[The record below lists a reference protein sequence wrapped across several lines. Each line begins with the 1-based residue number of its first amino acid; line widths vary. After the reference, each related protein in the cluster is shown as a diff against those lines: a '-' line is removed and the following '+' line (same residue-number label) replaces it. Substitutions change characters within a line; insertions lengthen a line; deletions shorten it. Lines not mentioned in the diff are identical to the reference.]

1 MIALFVIVIPI
12 VFAVVIGMAG
22 ARRGAA
28 MAFGLFSTLATFVLA
43 LFLPGSASIST
54 PWIPGLGVTFSLAPT
69 GASSVLTIVAALTM
83 IPTVVMAARRVK
95 EGTGAFVALLLLMQG
110 ALAGIFLARDLVLF
124 YVSWEAALIP
134 SMLMLGSFGRDQRR
148 AAVLKYLVYAI
159 GGSFLMLISILA
171 IKPLSGAASY
181 RFADLMAATP
191 HLAGATQVWLFLGLA
206 VGMAVK
212 LPLWPLH
219 SWLIDFNEQNHPS
232 GAADVAGTLYKVG
245 GYGFFAWAIP
255 LLPVGMERI
264 GPILLGLAVFTALY
278 GAIAAAAQTHMK
290 RLLAYASL
298 SHMGIVGVGIFG
310 LHLAGLNGA
319 IFLLAA
325 QMLSTGGL
333 FLVSGMLFERK
344 GSFDL
349 DRYGGLA
356 KSAPALAGLSLFVLF
371 TFIGVPGLA
380 NFPGE
385 FLSLLGAYQH
395 HPWAA
400 AFATLSVVGAGVYGV
415 NLYQRLYQ
423 GEEREA
429 TVDIGAIEAFALVP
443 LVAGIVWLGVF
454 PSPQLTRIEAQ
465 SQLIAAPA
473 ATALGPAITTVSEAV
488 AVRRAPAAAAA
499 GRGSAA
505 PAAGDLLAPAA
516 LPGQGPVPPDAPLG
530 GSR

>member
-1 MIALFVIVIPI
+1 MIALAVIVVPI
-12 VFAVVIGMAG
+12 LFAVVTGLAG
-22 ARRGAA
+22 SRRRAA
-28 MAFGLFSTLATFVLA
+28 LGFGLFSTLATFVLA
-43 LFLPGSASIST
+43 LFLPGSSGIST
-54 PWIPGLGVTFSLAPT
+54 PWIPGIGVTFTLSPT
-69 GASSVLTIVAALTM
+69 GAGSVLTIVAALTM
-83 IPTVVMAARRVK
+83 IPTVLMAARRV
-95 EGTGAFVALLLLMQG
+95 ERDPGAFVALLLLMQG

-134 SMLMLGSFGRDQRR
+134 SMLMLGTFGRDKRR

-181 RFADLMAATP
+181 RFTDLMAATP
-191 HLAGATQVWLFLGLA
+191 HLAGATQVWLFIGLA
-206 VGMAVK
+206 IGMAVK

-245 GYGFFAWAIP
+245 GFGFFAWAMP
-255 LLPVGMERI
+255 LLPVAVNRV
-264 GPILLGLAVFTALY
+264 GPVLLGLAVATALY
-278 GAIAAAAQTHMK
+278 GAIAAAAQTDMK

-325 QMLSTGGL
+325 QMLSTGGM
-333 FLVSGMLFERK
+333 FLVSGMLYERK

-356 KSAPALAGLSLFVLF
+356 KSAPALAALSLFVLF

-400 AFATLSVVGAGVYGV
+400 AFATLSVIGAGVYGV

-429 TVDIGAIEAFALVP
+429 SFDVGALEVFALIP
-443 LVAGIVWLGVF
+443 LIAGILWLGIF
-454 PSPQLTRIEAQ
+454 PSPQLSRIQTQ
-465 SQLIAAPA
+465 SQLIATPTAS
-473 ATALGPAITTVSEAV
+473 ATAE
-488 AVRRAPAAAAA
+488 
-499 GRGSAA
+499 
-505 PAAGDLLAPAA
+505 APAA
-516 LPGQGPVPPDAPLG
+516 LAAAPARAGGATDLLGSTGVPGEGPVAPDAPLG

>member
-1 MIALFVIVIPI
+1 MISLFVIVVPA
-12 VFAVVIGMAG
+12 VFAAVLGLAG
-22 ARRGAA
+22 ARRSAA
-28 MAFGLFSTLATFVLA
+28 VAFGLGSTLITFVLTW
-43 LFLPGSASIST
+43 FLPGSSGLSV
-54 PWIPGLGVTFSLAPT
+54 PWIPGFGVTFTLEPT
-69 GASSVLTIVAALTM
+69 GAGVVLTLMAALTM
-83 IPTVVMAARRVK
+83 IPTVLMAARRV
-95 EGTGAFVALLLLMQG
+95 ERDPGAFVALLLLMQAG
-110 ALAGIFLARDLVLF
+110 LGGIFLARDLVAF
-124 YVSWEAALIP
+124 YVFWEITLIP
-134 SMLMLGSFGRDQRR
+134 SMLLLGTFGREKRR

-191 HLAGATQVWLFLGLA
+191 NLPGATQVWLFVGLA
-206 VGMAVK
+206 IGMSVK

-245 GYGFFAWAIP
+245 GFGFFAWAMP
-255 LLPVGMERI
+255 LLPIGVERVV
-264 GPILLGLAVFTALY
+264 PVLLVLAVVTALY
-278 GAIAAAAQTHMK
+278 GALAAAAQTNMK

-325 QMLSTGGL
+325 QMLSTGAM
-333 FLVSGMLFERK
+333 FLISGMLFERRH
-344 GSFDL
+344 SFDL

-356 KSAPALAGLSLFVLF
+356 ASAPALAALSLFVLF

-395 HPWAA
+395 HPWLAA
-400 AFATLSVVGAGVYGV
+400 AATLSVVAAGVYGV
-415 NLYQRLYQ
+415 NFYQRLYQ
-423 GEEREA
+423 GEQHEA
-429 TVDIGAIEAFALVP
+429 THEIGSIEAFALIP
-443 LVAGIVWLGVF
+443 LIAGILWLGLV
-454 PSPQLTRIEAQ
+454 PSTQLDKIQQQ
-465 SQLIAAPA
+465 SQLIATPATTAQAPA
-473 ATALGPAITTVSEAV
+473 PPVPLTAAVDSVNATTVQA
-488 AVRRAPAAAAA
+488 
-499 GRGSAA
+499 
-505 PAAGDLLAPAA
+505 
-516 LPGQGPVPPDAPLG
+516 LG